1 LQLGAFGT
9 LCGAAGGTVG
19 GSAATGIVLQSAPH
33 PLGVPAIG
41 ENEYVWSSD
50 SPAVLRILARAL
62 GYTWGWEPD
71 LGWLVDK
78 TVFRVEPDIPTED
91 TKLGYKTVAQ
101 GRELVAQ
108 SLDGQTDSLMDGLVY
123 RSRYLPPK
131 NTDFGKKK
139 VYFEVEGNKV
149 DYADIEVFYPSN
161 ATNHPPGG
169 PKGFLIPLIDRCR
182 QSVPELR
189 EPTPNWFY
197 YYWNA
202 YGRHENVYFARE
214 NSYNP
219 TLFGLTCEEYRREG
233 CEVENIRIYIF
244 DTVSPCSSFTCWVP
258 LFRLEYRTLEPRQ
271 CSGVYSNLF
280 ITRADE
286 ELIVYGIHRY
296 IEILEHELAHKR
308 HFTAGILCRRRPYY
322 QDIDWDGLDDSWEIR
337 HGLHPC
343 FINSVDPDIPDY
355 EVIAYIE
362 GYGKLLSAER
372 FWEEDWADDC
382 GHDPCRS
389 IGNHRFGGIN
399 KGCPPSPFPW
409 RYVRGTRVSSEP
421 YHNDLL
427 TEIPDLGR

>member
-1 LQLGAFGT
+1 
-9 LCGAAGGTVG
+9 
-19 GSAATGIVLQSAPH
+19 
-33 PLGVPAIG
+33 
-41 ENEYVWSSD
+41 
-50 SPAVLRILARAL
+50 
-62 GYTWGWEPD
+62 
-71 LGWLVDK
+71 
-78 TVFRVEPDIPTED
+78 
-91 TKLGYKTVAQ
+91 
-101 GRELVAQ
+101 
-108 SLDGQTDSLMDGLVY
+108 MDGLVY

-182 QSVPELR
+182 QSVPEL
-189 EPTPNWFY
+189 
-197 YYWNA
+197 
-202 YGRHENVYFARE
+202 
-214 NSYNP
+214 
-219 TLFGLTCEEYRREG
+219 
-233 CEVENIRIYIF
+233 
-244 DTVSPCSSFTCWVP
+244 
-258 LFRLEYRTLEPRQ
+258 
-271 CSGVYSNLF
+271 
-280 ITRADE
+280 
-286 ELIVYGIHRY
+286 
-296 IEILEHELAHKR
+296 IETLEHELAHKR
-308 HFTAGILCRRRPYY
+308 HVTAGILCRHRPYY
-322 QDIDWDGLDDSWEIR
+322 QDIDGDGLDDSWEIR

-389 IGNHRFGGIN
+389 MGNHRFGGIN